1 MEIQIVKYFTKSQ
14 PSIVISYDC
23 LVYGCAGVI
32 SERTGIGAI
41 VDLYRR
47 WARTMVMTVVRKV
60 VMVMV
65 WEAVMVMRRVVVTV
79 VRGIIM
85 VVRGIV
91 ILVIQVV
98 GIVFGTTLRRI
109 GAMTFA
115 RLF

>member
-1 MEIQIVKYFTKSQ
+1 MEIDIVKCFTKSQ
-14 PSIVISYDC
+14 PWIIISYDC

-47 WARTMVMTVVRKV
+47 WARTMVMTVGRKV
-60 VMVMV
+60 
-65 WEAVMVMRRVVVTV
+65 VMVMRRVVVTV